1 MKSLFLS
8 DMKSSPWLVLLGL
21 AVAAQMLSC
30 SGCKDDDIFGCTD
43 PEASNYSPVAT
54 VDDGTCIEPIAEPMS
69 TIELGFGIE
78 WDGEPF
84 TIGTSGLDAE
94 GRAVQLERFEC
105 YVSDFAILDSEEGW
119 IDIDTVARIDFSQA
133 NPFATL
139 TLAGDRDRTISA
151 IRMGLGVPA
160 DRNLDVDPASYEN
173 PDHPLGFKGSAGMH
187 WGWAAGYIFSVYEG
201 RLLTD
206 PELPFA
212 YHAGEDTCFRTVELQ
227 WNEPWILP
235 FDGVATPSIVVD
247 AYKCLH
253 GANDVIDVPT
263 DPETHTGNNLPLAL
277 RWVDLYQQAWRANP

>member
-1 MKSLFLS
+1 MQIRGSITEYPTKSLFLS
-8 DMKSSPWLVLLGL
+8 DMNSSPWLTLLGL

-30 SGCKDDDIFGCTD
+30 SGCDDPL
-43 PEASNYSPVAT
+43 PEGESIV
-54 VDDGTCIEPIAEPMS
+54 
-69 TIELGFGIE
+69 ELGFGIE

-84 TIGTSGLDAE
+84 TIGESGPDAE

-133 NPFATL
+133 NPFAML
-139 TLAGDRDRTISA
+139 TLPGDRDRTISA

-160 DRNLDVDPASYEN
+160 DRNVDVDPASYDD
-173 PDHPLGFKGSAGMH
+173 PDHPLGFKGSTGMH

-206 PELPFA
+206 PLIPFA
-212 YHAGEDTCFRTVELQ
+212 YHAGADTCFRTVELQ
-227 WNEPWILP
+227 WDEPWILP

-247 AYKCLH
+247 AYQCLH

-263 DPETHTGNNLPLAL
+263 DPETHTGNNLPLAI
-277 RWVDLYQQAWRANP
+277 RWVDLYQQAWRVNP